1 MKLQNL
7 IQISLVK
14 SNYYTNYNLHTY
26 IYIYIYI
33 YIYNTNY
40 TIQYTYYINNEFDI
54 LIESLQ
60 DTIYILKKELLNKKY
75 TNSLSIILKT
85 CLINARYAF

>member
-1 MKLQNL
+1 M
-7 IQISLVK
+7 SLVK
-14 SNYYTNYNLHTY
+14 SNYYTNYL
-26 IYIYIYI
+26 YIYIYI

-60 DTIYILKKELLNKKY
+60 DTIYVLKKELLNKK
-75 TNSLSIILKT
+75 
-85 CLINARYAF
+85 